1 MKLTEI
7 VAIGILTGLVAS
19 CANLPNDSEDE
30 NPITFG
36 PLGRT
41 YTNTKLGFQITLPNP
56 LNDSWGMTVQTAP
69 REGPLPDG
77 SSLTIFLRA
86 PEGRDGFRPTF
97 SIDPFAVDETST
109 VSNLGAAAMRDFS
122 ENFQDYQET
131 DHQDIQIGGKTAEQW
146 FFRAQTGSRAD
157 RFFVTI
163 VIHRGV
169 AYSLRGNGIAGY
181 YPVSAYLEILNTIR
195 FQ

>member
-1 MKLTEI
+1 MKLSEI
-7 VAIGILTGLVAS
+7 IAIGILTGLGAS
-19 CANLPNDSEDE
+19 CANLPNEPEDE
-30 NPITFG
+30 DRITIG

-41 YTNTKLGFQITLPNP
+41 YTNTKLGFEITLPST

-69 REGPLPDG
+69 RDGPLPDG

-97 SIDPFAVDETST
+97 SIAPFAVDETST
-109 VSNLGAAAMRDFS
+109 VSNLGAAAVKDFS

-131 DHQDIQIGGKTAEQW
+131 DHLDIQVGGKPAEQW
-146 FFRAQTGSRAD
+146 FFRAQTGNRAD

-181 YPVSAYLEILNTIR
+181 YPVSAYSEILNTIN